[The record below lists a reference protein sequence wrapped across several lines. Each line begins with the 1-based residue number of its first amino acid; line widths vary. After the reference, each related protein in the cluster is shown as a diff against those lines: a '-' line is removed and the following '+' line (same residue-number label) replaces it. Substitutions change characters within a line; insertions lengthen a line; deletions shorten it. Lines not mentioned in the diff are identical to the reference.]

1 MRSLV
6 PLWQEKI
13 SETIAILSME
23 VIKPFRL
30 MNNVLLDTELQLQKE
45 NMQLK
50 DENKLLQA
58 KIDKLNTNL
67 EGNFIDTPPNT
78 IESRDRL

>member
-13 SETIAILSME
+13 SETIATLSME